1 MCTLRNFPHLID
13 HCIEWAR
20 AKFTDLFVSPAAQL
34 QQFLEDPQGFVDAT
48 TAKVNQHVGGE
59 RTGAVERAVETL
71 AAVKSLAMEVGL
83 WECFFFV
90 CLFVCFCFFGF
101 FLWERGRPGCL
112 LLVLVAWLSPL
123 ARSMPSFPS
132 PCLPSCLCTVA
143 LQ

>member
-83 WECFFFV
+83 WECFFLFV
-90 CLFVCFCFFGF
+90 CLFVFVFLVFFCGK
-101 FLWERGRPGCL
+101 EGGRVVCCWCWWLGCL
-112 LLVLVAWLSPL
+112 LWPAQCI
-123 ARSMPSFPS
+123 FPS